1 MKESGMHFFKIF
13 IIIAFIMAFIDL
25 TGTFIEGV
33 LTFLAW
39 SAFIL
44 GMIATFLDNKL
55 KKWGDRHGKRNV

>member
-13 IIIAFIMAFIDL
+13 IIIAFIMAFIDM

-55 KKWGDRHGKRNV
+55 KK

>member
-1 MKESGMHFFKIF
+1 MKELAMQLFKVF

-33 LTFLAW
+33 LAFFGW

-44 GMIATFLDNKL
+44 GMIVIFLDNKL
-55 KKWGDRHGKRNV
+55 KK